1 MDPVYLD
8 YAATTPVRP
17 EVREAVLPFLSE
29 RFGNPSSLHRWGREA
44 RAALEEAR
52 ARLAAVI
59 GAAAG
64 EVVFTRGGT
73 ESDNL
78 AVLGRHRAEP
88 ERPVACS
95 CVEHKAV
102 LSASR
107 CAARDG
113 VPLHLLA
120 VDAEG
125 RVRMEELE
133 DALAGHPA
141 VVSVMWANN
150 EIGTVQPVPEIARRC
165 LEAGVVFHT
174 DAVQALG
181 KLEVRVDRVPVSLL
195 SVSAHKIGGP
205 KGVGAL
211 FVRRKTRVIP
221 LVHGGG
227 QERGLRPGT
236 EDVAGAVG
244 FAVAAELA
252 EREREAGGARIAALR
267 DRLQTGLVAA
277 VPDLVVNAAGVER
290 IPTLL
295 NVCFP
300 GADAESLLL
309 SLDLEGIAVSSGSA
323 CSSGAV
329 EPSHVLMAIGRTP
342 EEAGPSVRFSLGRE
356 TTAEEIDRVIAV
368 VPRTVERLR
377 TLARR

>member
-1 MDPVYLD
+1 
-8 YAATTPVRP
+8 
-17 EVREAVLPFLSE
+17 
-29 RFGNPSSLHRWGREA
+29 
-44 RAALEEAR
+44 
-52 ARLAAVI
+52 
-59 GAAAG
+59 
-64 EVVFTRGGT
+64 
-73 ESDNL
+73 
-78 AVLGRHRAEP
+78 
-88 ERPVACS
+88 
-95 CVEHKAV
+95 
-102 LSASR
+102 
-107 CAARDG
+107 
-113 VPLHLLA
+113 

-165 LEAGVVFHT
+165 HEAGVIFHT